1 MIDRK
6 EHMSSA
12 DNVSGQDKVSK
23 LMNAPA
29 PYLVKTVKEKGKFR
43 SQSESN

>member
-1 MIDRK
+1 MIERK